1 MTPPGTGTPGSS
13 PGPGQPGDRRQRVL
27 LIALAAV
34 SMVVTLLIL
43 LLVVRQRSPQREG
56 SGLSGPGAAD
66 LHGGVIETEGDIT
79 PPVLYTLPPFEL
91 TERSGEKVTLD
102 GLKARVWVVGFVF
115 TTCQGPC
122 PMMTSQMYLLQRR
135 LDESP
140 ETAAAYEAGR
150 VGLVTVSV
158 DPEHDTPQVLSEYAR
173 LAHADASRWLFLTGE
188 RGAVWSLIRDGF
200 KLPVAEDETSPAMPI
215 MHSQRLVLVDG
226 VGRIRGFYES
236 LDEEARQALWRDV
249 VKVLGEAGTSAR

>member
-1 MTPPGTGTPGSS
+1 VTSPAPGS
-13 PGPGQPGDRRQRVL
+13 GDRRQRVL
-27 LIALAAV
+27 LVALAAV
-34 SMVVTLLIL
+34 SLVVTLLIL
-43 LLVVRQRSPQREG
+43 LLVVRQRSPQQEG
-56 SGLSGPGAAD
+56 SGLSGPGASD
-66 LHGGVIETEGDIT
+66 LHGGVIEPEGAKV

-91 TERSGEKVTLD
+91 TERSGKKVTLD
-102 GLKARVWVVGFVF
+102 ELRGRVWVVGFVF

-135 LDESP
+135 LGESP
-140 ETAAAYEAGR
+140 ETAGAYEAGR
-150 VGLVTVSV
+150 VGLLTVSV

-200 KLPVAEDETSPAMPI
+200 KLPVEKDDTNPAMPI

-226 VGRIRGFYES
+226 AGRIRGFYES
-236 LDEEARQALWRDV
+236 LDEEARQTLWRDV
-249 VKVLGEAGTSAR
+249 VKVLGEESMPAR

>member
-1 MTPPGTGTPGSS
+1 MTPRTPTGATPGE
-13 PGPGQPGDRRQRVL
+13 RRQRAL

-34 SMVVTLLIL
+34 SLVVTLLIL
-43 LLVVRQRSPQREG
+43 LLVVRQRSPQREA
-56 SGLSGPGAAD
+56 SGLNASSVSD
-66 LHGGVIETEGDIT
+66 LHGGVIEPQGDQT
-79 PPVLYTLPPFEL
+79 PPVLYALPPFEL
-91 TERSGEKVTLD
+91 TERSGKKITLD
-102 GLKARVWVVGFVF
+102 GLKGRVWVAGFVF

-135 LDESP
+135 LGESP
-140 ETAAAYEAGR
+140 ETAGAYEAGR
-150 VGLVTVSV
+150 VGLLTVSV
-158 DPEHDTPQVLSEYAR
+158 DPERDTPQVLTEYAR
-173 LAHADASRWLFLTGE
+173 LAHADASRWLFLTGD

-200 KLPVAEDETSPAMPI
+200 KLPVAEDDTNPAMPI

-226 VGRIRGFYES
+226 SGRIRGFYES